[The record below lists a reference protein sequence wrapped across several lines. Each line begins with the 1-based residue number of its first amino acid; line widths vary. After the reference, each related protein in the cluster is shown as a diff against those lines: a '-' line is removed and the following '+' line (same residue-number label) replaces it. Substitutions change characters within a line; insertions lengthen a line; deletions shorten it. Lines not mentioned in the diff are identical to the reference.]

1 MEQSLSY
8 PTHNLSAAN
17 DYLFDLDEECNE
29 DDESEEAHEAIVSTS
44 HYLPLKELGTCYTA
58 ERQKAPE
65 ESYEYL
71 YEHNRPL
78 FVKLRQNQIIFMIE
92 MQLLFTSWHHQNT
105 GK

>member
-44 HYLPLKELGTCYTA
+44 HYLPFKVLGTCHTA
-58 ERQKAPE
+58 ERQKAIE

-78 FVKLRQNQIIFMIE
+78 FVKLRQNQTIFMIE

-105 GK
+105 RK